1 MDLKNLVSS
10 LLGLLATFVYAEAEA
25 PAQYNDNPPYN
36 FHGEIDNTDTYAIPL
51 DSSEEDQEE
60 AGERGLCAA
69 EGRRAHVVRQLRHPQ
84 GCEEH
89 RQCPHLHQLHDE
101 A

>member
-1 MDLKNLVSS
+1 MDIKNLVSS
-10 LLGLLATFVYAEAEA
+10 LLGLLATFVYADAES

-60 AGERGLCAA
+60 EL
-69 EGRRAHVVRQLRHPQ
+69 ESF
-84 GCEEH
+84 EEYSKEH
-89 RQCPHLHQLHDE
+89 EQTPKK
-101 A
+101 

>member
-60 AGERGLCAA
+60 EL
-69 EGRRAHVVRQLRHPQ
+69 ESF
-84 GCEEH
+84 EEYSKEH
-89 RQCPHLHQLHDE
+89 EEKPKP
-101 A
+101 